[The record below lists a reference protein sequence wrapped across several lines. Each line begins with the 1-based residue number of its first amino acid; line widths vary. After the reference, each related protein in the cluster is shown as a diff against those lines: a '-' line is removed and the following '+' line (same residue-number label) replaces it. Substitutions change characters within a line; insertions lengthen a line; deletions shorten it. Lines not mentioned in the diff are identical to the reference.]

1 MDRPA
6 GIPIEALRMKILR
19 IERGMTQREWAEFL
33 ETSQSIADIERGR
46 IKLRGDIVEALARKL
61 HINPSWLFGWSE
73 KKYIDRSADVLP
85 KVITTDEHGRENIL
99 LVPSHAYAGYPDNI
113 HNPEWMR
120 SLPSFSLPL
129 DKYRDRTMRCFQ
141 IEGDSMQGVIED
153 GEYALTTAVEDIQSI
168 KQGHP
173 YIVVTTNSI
182 LCKFVFKKDDE
193 PTLVLRSSN
202 DEYPVIEIAFD
213 DVQELWKVI
222 GKICPDISTYLYQ
235 NRWHKILQK
244 IERLEHLLPQKSPSK
259 STLSN
264 ENT

>member
-6 GIPIEALRMKILR
+6 GIPIEALRLKILR

-46 IKLRGDIVEALARKL
+46 IKLRGDIVEALTRKL
-61 HINPSWLFGWSE
+61 HINPSWLFGVSD
-73 KKYIDRSADVLP
+73 KKYITTPVEVLP

-99 LVPSHAYAGYPDNI
+99 LVPSHAYAGYPDNL

-120 SLPSFSLPL
+120 TLPSFSLPL

-141 IEGDSMQGVIED
+141 IEGDSMLGVIED

-168 KQGHP
+168 KDGHP
-173 YIVVTTNSI
+173 YIVVTSNSI
-182 LCKFVFKKDDE
+182 LCKFVYKKDDQSA
-193 PTLVLRSSN
+193 LVLRSSN
-202 DEYPVIEIAFD
+202 TEYPEITVSFD
-213 DVQELWKVI
+213 EVQELWKVV
-222 GKICPDISTYLYQ
+222 GKICPDISSYLYQ
-235 NRWHKILQK
+235 NRLHKILQK
-244 IERLEHLLPQKSPSK
+244 IERLEHLLPQRNTTK
-259 STLSN
+259 STLSD